1 MFALIVISAVM
12 QSRSGGLD
20 EKSPAAIVVGLGIM
34 GLLAL
39 DVVAAGLGIAGFF
52 QKDRKRL
59 FAILGTIFS
68 SLTIVCTIILMVV
81 GLMMKRSL

>member
-1 MFALIVISAVM
+1 M
-12 QSRSGGLD
+12 QSRAGGID
-20 EKSPAAIVVGLGIM
+20 EKSPAAIVVGLSIIGI
-34 GLLAL
+34 LAL

-68 SLTIVCTIILMVV
+68 SLTIVCTIILMIV

>member
-1 MFALIVISAVM
+1 MVAISAVM
-12 QSRSGGLD
+12 QSRAGGID
-20 EKSPAAIVVGLGIM
+20 EKSPAAIVVGLSIIGI
-34 GLLAL
+34 LAL

-68 SLTIVCTIILMVV
+68 SLTIVCTIILMIV